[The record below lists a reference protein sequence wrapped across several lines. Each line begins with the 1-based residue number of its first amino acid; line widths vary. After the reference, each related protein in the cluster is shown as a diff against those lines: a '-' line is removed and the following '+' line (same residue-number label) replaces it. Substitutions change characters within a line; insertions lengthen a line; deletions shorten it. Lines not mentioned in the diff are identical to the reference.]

1 MAIRS
6 IPTTTNV
13 YETADGQRFPTY
25 NAALNHENSV
35 ASKMRQAA
43 SAKETAKAKLK
54 TALEG
59 MKKGEYQYIPPEVI
73 TMVTNISFEHPRTVA
88 KYLLEYVRKTEQL
101 GVKADGGKVTK
112 TFRA

>member
-1 MAIRS
+1 MAIRTNTS
-6 IPTTTNV
+6 TTYT
-13 YETADGQRFPTY
+13 TSDGQVFTSLY
-25 NAALNHENSV
+25 AAQTHEANSV
-35 ASKMRQAA
+35 VVKQRQAEA
-43 SAKETAKAKLK
+43 AKATAKAKLRG
-54 TALEG
+54 ALEG